1 MDKSIM
7 DMAINI
13 LNGKIEQE
21 NAVLEWLYLI
31 PTMTTEKQEQI
42 VRANARIAILKETLE
57 EIELI
62 E

>member
-1 MDKSIM
+1 M

-21 NAVLEWLYLI
+21 SAVLEWLYLI

-42 VRANARIAILKETLE
+42 VRSNARIAILKETLE
-57 EIELI
+57 EVELL

>member
-1 MDKSIM
+1 MEKSIM

-21 NAVLEWLYLI
+21 SAVLEWLYLI

-42 VRANARIAILKETLE
+42 VRSNARIAILKETLE
-57 EIELI
+57 EVELL